1 MTGYDSDSSLQLSSE
16 ALNKVSVENLS
27 GEDSVLNFSAVGSA
41 WSFDPSDSDSLEVLI
56 ADESGHQVEQHS
68 FNQPFILIGRSAKCD
83 LNLKDESVSFRHAY
97 LQRMY
102 GRVLCVDLASRSG
115 THWDQRELPYGW
127 FDEHHPIRIGPYHLR
142 LSTTI
147 LEDEPDEPEFD
158 PRSFFRTF
166 SNQAVLPRVAI
177 QQLARSGPG
186 ESWTINRPITLVGSS
201 SRCRL
206 KLSHKSVSKVHCSLL
221 LMPDGLWV
229 VDLLGKDGTF
239 VDGQPVRYRRIAD
252 GSSLKVGRFTF
263 RVAYES
269 EPSRL
274 LPNLAKAGAS
284 PPAAASGVSE
294 EFVLQLMKQV
304 TNMQQQFLMQS
315 QQQTEMML
323 QFFGT
328 MHAGQH
334 KLLSEEMAR
343 LHEINYEMRELKQQ
357 LQQTPEKSESERL
370 GHPAVAADAHA
381 ADNRVDATTNSG
393 STNDRPVKPTETDR
407 LREQFE
413 LLRHQLMQHKEA
425 PSRETNAEK
434 SEAELVADANWRLQ
448 KAAELDRSSIEIVH
462 PQEVREEAPVDDSPE
477 LVVPPP
483 SPEAEIEAVSRGEG
497 DSEDVPV
504 ETIDV
509 PEQDHHAWVLDRM
522 HKLENERKGLFRKM
536 LQSLF
541 TSNG

>member
-1 MTGYDSDSSLQLSSE
+1 MTGYDSDSSLQLSGE
-16 ALNKVSVENLS
+16 ALKKVSVENFS
-27 GEDSVLNFSAVGSA
+27 GEDSVLNFSAAGEA

-56 ADESGHQVEQHS
+56 TDESGHQVEQHR
-68 FNQPFILIGRSAKCD
+68 FNQPFILIGRSSKCD
-83 LNLKDESVSFRHAY
+83 LNLQDESVSFRHAY

-115 THWDQRELPYGW
+115 THWEQRELPYGW

-142 LSTTI
+142 LNTTI

-166 SNQAVLPRVAI
+166 SNQAVLPRVSI

-239 VDGQPVRYRRIAD
+239 VDGQPVRYTRIAD

-263 RVAYES
+263 RVACES
-269 EPSRL
+269 EPARL
-274 LPNLAKAGAS
+274 LPNLAAAS
-284 PPAAASGVSE
+284 AAPAAASSGVSE
-294 EFVLQLMKQV
+294 EFVLQLMRQV
-304 TNMQQQFLMQS
+304 TNMQQQFLIQS
-315 QQQTEMML
+315 QQQSEMML

-343 LHEINYEMRELKQQ
+343 LHEINREMRELKQQ
-357 LQQTPEKSESERL
+357 LQQTPRKSESRRL
-370 GHPAVAADAHA
+370 SQSAEAAGAHGA
-381 ADNRVDATTNSG
+381 ENPVNATTDPA
-393 STNDRPVKPTETDR
+393 STINQPAKPPEADR

-413 LLRHQLMQHKEA
+413 LLRHQLMQHKAA
-425 PSRETNAEK
+425 PPKETTAEK
-434 SEAELVADANWRLQ
+434 SEAELVAEANWRLQ
-448 KAAELDRSSIEIVH
+448 KAADLDRSAIEIVH
-462 PQEVREEAPVDDSPE
+462 PQEDCEETLVDDSLELDAPPPE
-477 LVVPPP
+477 AVIEEDLPEESEPEVVP
-483 SPEAEIEAVSRGEG
+483 AEKF
-497 DSEDVPV
+497 
-504 ETIDV
+504 DV